1 MAINFHSATGAID
14 CKLLDYKIIL
24 AKFNPEQLHGQRE
37 GINPFILIPYNKDEG
52 ELDLKHV
59 NQEKLPTS
67 DFHLLSCFT
76 IIPNISLE
84 CEILYTNRSSIFKA
98 NQVRRVF
105 TKTRILKIDNSIFIL
120 RVSIVLSEL
129 LESSVKRC
137 DVIVIS
143 VTSIAKPAKFRNY
156 WTSRAGGE

>member
-1 MAINFHSATGAID
+1 M
-14 CKLLDYKIIL
+14 
-24 AKFNPEQLHGQRE
+24 AKFNSEQLHGQWE
-37 GINPFILIPYNKDEG
+37 GINPFILIPYNKNEW

-76 IIPNISLE
+76 ILPNISLE
-84 CEILYTNRSSIFKA
+84 SEILYAKPFSRPTRFGEYLHRPEYWKSITA
-98 NQVRRVF
+98 Y
-105 TKTRILKIDNSIFIL
+105 SCY
-120 RVSIVLSEL
+120 VSIVLAEH

-156 WTSRAGGE
+156 WTSRAGGEWLANFFRVCAICSVQ

>member
-24 AKFNPEQLHGQRE
+24 AKFNSEQLHGQRE
-37 GINPFILIPYNKDEG
+37 GINPFILIPYNKDKG

-84 CEILYTNRSSIFKA
+84 CEILYTNRSSIFQPGSA
-98 NQVRRVF
+98 S
-105 TKTRILKIDNSIFIL
+105 IYIDQNTEN
-120 RVSIVLSEL
+120 R
-129 LESSVKRC
+129 
-137 DVIVIS
+137 
-143 VTSIAKPAKFRNY
+143 
-156 WTSRAGGE
+156 